1 MHVVTIE
8 ELRVFLQ
15 SEIFELQPTQKKLCF
30 PIIRR
35 IYHKMKIGVQFDNI
49 NIDKELLINGHHRY
63 ICSQLLK
70 KSITTNAWASPSE
83 IIVHKWAEIEIDPDD
98 WESKEL
104 IERHNQADALRSGL
118 KINALEV

>member
-15 SEIFELQPTQKKLCF
+15 SGIFELQPTQKKLCF

>member
-1 MHVVTIE
+1 MRLVTIE
-8 ELRVFLQ
+8 ELKVFLL
-15 SEIFELQPTQKKLCF
+15 SGIFKLQPTQKKLCF

-35 IYHKMKIGVQFDNI
+35 IYHKMNIGVQFDNI
-49 NIDKELLINGHHRY
+49 NIDKDLLINGHHRY

-70 KSITTNAWASPSE
+70 KSINTNSWASPSQ
-83 IIVHKWAEIEIDPDD
+83 IIVYKWAEIEIDSDD

-118 KINALEV
+118 NINALEV